1 METNTNPTINV
12 PTDSCPASSPKLTQ
26 STQKIGRRVSG
37 KPWKRLKTA
46 TRRSQ
51 LPRCLRKSW
60 DDRLKER
67 KEKDAMKLLEQK
79 LKDEVES
86 EKKRKREIALK
97 RKEAL
102 EEKERLEKLA
112 SIYSA
117 KKLKRLQKK
126 QGRSSKKK

>member
-1 METNTNPTINV
+1 METNTDPIINMPTGYCSV
-12 PTDSCPASSPKLTQ
+12 SSPVSSPKLTQ

-37 KPWKRLKTA
+37 KPWKSPKTA

-51 LPRCLRKSW
+51 LPRSLRKSW

-67 KEKDAMKLLEQK
+67 EEKEATKLLEQK
-79 LKDEVES
+79 LKDEVAS

-97 RKEAL
+97 KKQAL

-112 SIYSA
+112 A
-117 KKLKRLQKK
+117 LRLQKK
-126 QGRSSKKK
+126 QGRSSKK

>member
-1 METNTNPTINV
+1 
-12 PTDSCPASSPKLTQ
+12 
-26 STQKIGRRVSG
+26 
-37 KPWKRLKTA
+37 KPWKSPKTA

-51 LPRCLRKSW
+51 LPRSLRKSW

-67 KEKDAMKLLEQK
+67 KEKEATKLLEQK
-79 LKDEVES
+79 LKDEVAS
-86 EKKRKREIALK
+86 EKKRKREIAIK
-97 RKEAL
+97 KKQAL

-112 SIYSA
+112 ALYSA